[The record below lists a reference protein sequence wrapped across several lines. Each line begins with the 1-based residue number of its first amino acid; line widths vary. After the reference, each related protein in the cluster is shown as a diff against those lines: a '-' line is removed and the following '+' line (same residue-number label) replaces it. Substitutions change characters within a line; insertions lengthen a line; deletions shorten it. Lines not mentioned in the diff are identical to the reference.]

1 MLLDPNEELE
11 VQFVSESI
19 IREAFNSGQFWER
32 ARRGEFLVEID
43 RNSHLKRGRARDVG
57 QQYCTR
63 SQFVLYFDEDGLV
76 AAMHQYRRLDGTLGA
91 SGMPDP
97 KYLRLEDRILKTN
110 D

>member
-1 MLLDPNEELE
+1 MKSLKFISFQNLLYARL
-11 VQFVSESI
+11 SI
-19 IREAFNSGQFWER
+19 LGNFGS
-32 ARRGEFLVEID
+32 ARRGEFVVEID
-43 RNSHLKRGRARDVG
+43 RNNHLKRGRAREAG

-63 SQFVLYFDEDGLV
+63 SQFVLYFDDGGLV
-76 AAMHQYRRLDGTLGA
+76 AAMHQYRRRDGTLGA